1 MPNFIPLASPRS
13 LAELNH
19 NLQHSSSSSLVFPG
33 ILQQQQ
39 QYAAASNAILNRRQ
53 AGLSLGNHHR
63 SILVTHPIGALNAGQ
78 LPLMNS
84 PSSGNILHVSTF
96 FCPLQHIL
104 HYLFTLFYC
113 NLNFSLLNTIF
124 KFQYQ
129 ISN

>member
-1 MPNFIPLASPRS
+1 MPNFIPLAAPRS

-84 PSSGNILHVSTF
+84 PSSGNILHVSTVL
-96 FCPLQHIL
+96 CTLQHII
-104 HYLFTLFYC
+104 HNLFTYIIELFTAE
-113 NLNFSLLNTIF
+113 NNI
-124 KFQYQ
+124 
-129 ISN
+129 